1 MAGSGSDRRPLADCR
16 AHHHRCAAWQAI
28 RESVLGDMVDRAM
41 IRGLIGDV
49 FMLILS
55 IICAWILIDI
65 VLKATSP

>member
-1 MAGSGSDRRPLADCR
+1 
-16 AHHHRCAAWQAI
+16 
-28 RESVLGDMVDRAM
+28 M